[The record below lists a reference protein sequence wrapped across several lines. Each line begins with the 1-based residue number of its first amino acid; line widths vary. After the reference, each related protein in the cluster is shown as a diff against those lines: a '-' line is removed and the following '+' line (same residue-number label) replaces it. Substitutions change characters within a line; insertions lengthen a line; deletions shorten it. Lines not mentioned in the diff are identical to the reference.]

1 MKRQIYRC
9 PHAIYQHPL
18 LVRFLTLFILH
29 IIFICTIWQVSENML
44 TTEKQ
49 KEINSNWFLKHE
61 LKENAS
67 HALYGLEHD
76 IESIEV

>member
-1 MKRQIYRC
+1 
-9 PHAIYQHPL
+9 
-18 LVRFLTLFILH
+18 
-29 IIFICTIWQVSENML
+29 ML

-76 IESIEV
+76 TESVEV

>member
-1 MKRQIYRC
+1 MKRQIYRS
-9 PHAIYQHPL
+9 PHAIYQHLL

-44 TTEKQ
+44 TIEKQ
-49 KEINSNWFLKHE
+49 KEINSNWFLEHE
-61 LKENAS
+61 LKKNAS

-76 IESIEV
+76 TVSVEV